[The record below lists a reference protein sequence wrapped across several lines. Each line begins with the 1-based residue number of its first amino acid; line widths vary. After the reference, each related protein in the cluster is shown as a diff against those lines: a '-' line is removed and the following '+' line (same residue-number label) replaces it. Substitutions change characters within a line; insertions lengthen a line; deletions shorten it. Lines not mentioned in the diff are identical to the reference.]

1 MYNDVVVL
9 IFLFLFVSSLNESMS
24 ETVFYVAGSC
34 FNDL

>member
-1 MYNDVVVL
+1 MHNDVVVL

-24 ETVFYVAGSC
+24 ETVFCAAGGC